1 MAFRRR
7 RLALRTRTG
16 YGVVELGMSAAEVM
30 LIFYLLEFYTKV
42 VGLRAEL
49 AGFALAL
56 AVLWDAI
63 ADPIMGGISDRTQSR
78 FGKRRPYILL
88 GSVLL
93 AGGIMA
99 IFAPTHLESQAGKFF
114 FLLATY
120 MFTNTSMTI
129 VAIPHAALAGEL
141 SFDRNERTELFGW
154 RLFFRTLG
162 FMLAV
167 LLPGLLV
174 SYFEARLGV
183 SRTLASRWV
192 AIGVLVTGLITFIS
206 VRRIDKPAPPL
217 KRKRGERDSS
227 IMVEIRG
234 FVRGLWSVASNRV
247 FLPLLLAYVAA
258 YIGRTLN
265 SSIALYYYDV
275 RLQLTERQIHINVL
289 GLFTLVI
296 CFSIG
301 VWVFLSQRFGKKM
314 PAFWGAFGLGLS
326 TVIIYPIMPPG
337 QVIYPMV
344 LGSVL
349 GGFLVGSVII
359 FESLVADIVD
369 YDELKTGV
377 QREGLYFGCWMMVTK
392 FARAAALAGTGLM
405 LRWIGLQ
412 EGAEVQTPETATGLA
427 IMYGPVVGGC
437 FMLAALFF
445 LFMPLTDEKHERV
458 QRLLRQRR
466 AGRRRRRDTKE
477 TETAPV
483 METKAGKRPSDT
495 SGPD

>member
-1 MAFRRR
+1 MALRKR

-16 YGVVELGMSAAEVM
+16 YGAVEFGMAAAEVM
-30 LIFYLLEFYTKV
+30 LVFYLLEFYTKV

-88 GSVLL
+88 GSFLL
-93 AGGIMA
+93 ATGVIA
-99 IFAPTHLESQAGKFF
+99 IFAPIHIESQSGKFA

-120 MFTNTSMTI
+120 TFTNTSMTI

-154 RLFFRTLG
+154 RLLFRTLG
-162 FMLAV
+162 FMMAV

-174 SYFEARLGV
+174 IYFEARIGV

-192 AIGVLVTGLITFIS
+192 AISVILTGIMTFMS
-206 VRRIDKPAPPL
+206 VRRIDRPAPPL
-217 KRKRGERDSS
+217 RRSRAERDSS
-227 IMVEIRG
+227 IIVEFRG
-234 FVRGLWSVASNRV
+234 FFRGLRSVATNRV

-275 RLQLTERQIHINVL
+275 RLQLSEREIHINIL

-296 CFSIG
+296 CLSIG
-301 VWVFLSQRFGKKM
+301 VWVFMSRKLGKKM

-337 QVIYPMV
+337 QVIYPMI

-377 QREGLYFGCWMMVTK
+377 HREGLYFGCWTMVTK
-392 FARAAALAGTGLM
+392 FARAAALAGTGIM
-405 LRWIGLQ
+405 LRYIGLQ
-412 EGAEVQTPETATGLA
+412 ESAEVQSPETAAGLA
-427 IMYGPVVGGC
+427 ILYGPVVGGC
-437 FMLAALFF
+437 FMLAAIFF

-466 AGRRRRRDTKE
+466 AGRRRRRE
-477 TETAPV
+477 ERERAPV
-483 METKAGKRPSDT
+483 M
-495 SGPD
+495 SGGARLEGTEDPNPL